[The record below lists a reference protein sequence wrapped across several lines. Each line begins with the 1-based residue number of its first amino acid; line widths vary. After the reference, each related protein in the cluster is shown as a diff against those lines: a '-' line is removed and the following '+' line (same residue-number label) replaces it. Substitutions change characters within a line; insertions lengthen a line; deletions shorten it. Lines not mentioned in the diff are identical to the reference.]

1 MRTTIFAIALAAGVS
16 SPALAQSNTDAFTGF
31 RLEALGGYD
40 TTSADNDGDFS
51 PATQDRFDDGSGE
64 GLDGF
69 LYGVGAGYDFAVGGV
84 VLGVE
89 GEITDST
96 AGETEND
103 TLGAGSRAS
112 FEAERDLYVGAR
124 VGVPVSPQALLYAK
138 GGYTNARFGLD
149 ADDGAGFNQDYSAT
163 LDGFRVG
170 AGVEYLLGRN
180 VYGKVEY
187 RYSNYSDLEVDVADT
202 NINYSDFD
210 VNTDR
215 HQVVAGVG
223 IRF

>member
-1 MRTTIFAIALAAGVS
+1 MRTTISLAILAAGLAA
-16 SPALAQSNTDAFTGF
+16 PAMAQNNAEAFSGF
-31 RLEALGGYD
+31 RLEAIGGYD
-40 TTSADNDGDFS
+40 NTRADSDGDFS
-51 PATQDRFDDGSGE
+51 PGTQDRFDDGSGE
-64 GLDGF
+64 GVDGF
-69 LYGVGAGYDFAVGGV
+69 LYGIGAGYDVPVGNV

-96 AGETEND
+96 AGEND
-103 TLGAGSRAS
+103 DGAFGPGSRAS
-112 FEAERDLYVGAR
+112 FEAERDIYFGGR
-124 VGVPVSPQALLYAK
+124 IGVPISGSTLLYAK

-149 ADDGAGFNQDYSAT
+149 ADDGAGFSQDFDAT

-170 AGVEYLLGRN
+170 AGAEFLLGRN
-180 VYGKVEY
+180 IYGKVEY

-202 NINYSDFD
+202 NVNFDDFD

>member
-1 MRTTIFAIALAAGVS
+1 MRIVLLSAILLPGISA
-16 SPALAQSNTDAFTGF
+16 PALAQSNTDAFTGF
-31 RLEALGGYD
+31 RLEAIGGYD
-40 TTSADNDGDFS
+40 NTSADNDGDFS
-51 PATQDRFDDGSGE
+51 PGTQDRFDDGSGE

-69 LYGVGAGYDFAVGGV
+69 LYGAGVGYDFAVGGA
-84 VLGVE
+84 VLGIE

-96 AGETEND
+96 AGEND
-103 TLGAGSRAS
+103 DGAFGAGSRAS
-112 FEAERDLYVGAR
+112 FEAERDLYIGAR

-149 ADDGAGFNQDYSAT
+149 ADDGAGFSEDYSAT

-170 AGVEYLLGRN
+170 AGVEYLFGRN

-202 NINYSDFD
+202 NVNFADFD

>member
-1 MRTTIFAIALAAGVS
+1 MRNSILALAIGAIAVT
-16 SPALAQSNTDAFTGF
+16 PAMAQQTNEGFTGF
-31 RLEALGGYD
+31 RLEAIGGYD
-40 TTSADNDGDFS
+40 NTSADNDGDFS
-51 PATQDRFDDGSGE
+51 PGTEDRFDDGSGE

-69 LYGVGAGYDFAVGGV
+69 LYGIGAGYDFSAGNFLV
-84 VLGVE
+84 GVE

-96 AGETEND
+96 AGEDDDD
-103 TLGAGSRAS
+103 TFGPGSRSS
-112 FEAERDLYVGAR
+112 FEAERDIYVGAR
-124 VGVPVSPQALLYAK
+124 AGVLVSPNGLLYAK

-149 ADDGAGFNQDYSAT
+149 ADDGAGFAQDFDAT

-170 AGVEYLLGRN
+170 AGFEYLLGRN
-180 VYGKVEY
+180 VFGKIEY

-202 NINYSDFD
+202 NVDFDDFD

-223 IRF
+223 VRF

>member
-1 MRTTIFAIALAAGVS
+1 MRKFVIAAVLAAGVS
-16 SPALAQSNTDAFTGF
+16 TPALAQSNADAFSGF
-31 RLEALGGYD
+31 RLEALAGYD
-40 TTSADNDGDFS
+40 NTSVDNDGDFS
-51 PATQDRFDDGSGE
+51 PGTQDRFDDGSGE

-69 LYGVGAGYDFAVGGV
+69 LYGIGIGYDVPVGGAI
-84 VLGVE
+84 LGIE
-89 GEITDST
+89 GEWTDST
-96 AGETEND
+96 AGESD
-103 TLGAGSRAS
+103 DAPFGPGSSAS
-112 FEAERDLYVGAR
+112 FEAERDFYVGAR
-124 VGVPVSPQALLYAK
+124 VGVPVSPQALLYAR

-149 ADDGAGFNQDYSAT
+149 AEDGAGFAQDFDAS

-170 AGVEYLLGRN
+170 AGIEYLLGGN

-202 NINYSDFD
+202 NINFDDFD

>member
-1 MRTTIFAIALAAGVS
+1 MRIFIFSAVLLSGVS
-16 SPALAQSNTDAFTGF
+16 APALAQSNTDAFTGF
-31 RLEALGGYD
+31 RLEAIGGYD

-51 PATQDRFDDGSGE
+51 PGTQDRFDDGSGE

-69 LYGVGAGYDFAVGGV
+69 VYGLGAGYDFAVGGA
-84 VLGVE
+84 VLGIE

-96 AGETEND
+96 AGETDND
-103 TLGAGSRAS
+103 AFGPGSRAS
-112 FEAERDLYVGAR
+112 FEAERDLYIGAR
-124 VGVPVSPQALLYAK
+124 VGVPVSPQALLYAR

-149 ADDGAGFNQDYSAT
+149 ADDGAGFAQDFDAT

-202 NINYSDFD
+202 NVNFSDFD

>member
-1 MRTTIFAIALAAGVS
+1 MRMIILGAALAAGVS
-16 SPALAQSNTDAFTGF
+16 TPALAQTDGDAFTGF

-40 TTSADNDGDFS
+40 STNADNDGDFS
-51 PATQDRFDDGSGE
+51 PGTQDRFDDGSGE

-69 LYGVGAGYDFAVGGV
+69 LYGIGVGYDFAVGGA
-84 VLGVE
+84 VLGIE
-89 GEITDST
+89 GEWTDST
-96 AGETEND
+96 AGETD
-103 TLGAGSRAS
+103 DGAFGAGSSAS
-112 FEAERDLYVGAR
+112 FEAERDFYVGAR
-124 VGVPVSPQALLYAK
+124 VGVPVASQALLYAK

-149 ADDGAGFNQDYSAT
+149 ADDGAGFAQDFDAT

-170 AGVEYLLGRN
+170 AGIEYLLGRN

-202 NINYSDFD
+202 NINFDDFD

-215 HQVVAGVG
+215 HQVLAGVG